1 MPYRDVFMSSDVLEP
16 VRAARALERTTPR
29 INRAGAAPDYW
40 WLRAKES
47 NTWQQPEQV
56 PTPQRKS
63 EP

>member
-1 MPYRDVFMSSDVLEP
+1 MASDHFMSSDILDR

-29 INRAGAAPDYW
+29 INRAGAAPDDW
-40 WLRAKES
+40 WLRAKEG
-47 NTWQQPEQV
+47 NTWQQPEQA